1 MEQTLPQ
8 SPQLL
13 ESTSTE
19 VHISLQSVVPAGH
32 PGSGA
37 TVLFDPPVL
46 GATTV
51 FITTQ
56 FPLRQ
61 ILAASQGVEQ
71 LPQWS
76 ALLCRLTHSP
86 AQAVVADGQVPSL
99 QTILELLRAVAAE
112 FAVAPVRGHR
122 RSICNRLELLLA
134 LRRRLALA
142 LLLGI
147 AG

>member
-56 FPLRQ
+56 FPFRQ
-61 ILAASQGVEQ
+61 ISAESQGVEQ

-76 ALLCRLTHSP
+76 VLLCRLTHSP

-112 FAVAPVRGHR
+112 FAMALIRGYCG
-122 RSICNRLELLLA
+122 S
-134 LRRRLALA
+134 
-142 LLLGI
+142 LGN
-147 AG
+147 